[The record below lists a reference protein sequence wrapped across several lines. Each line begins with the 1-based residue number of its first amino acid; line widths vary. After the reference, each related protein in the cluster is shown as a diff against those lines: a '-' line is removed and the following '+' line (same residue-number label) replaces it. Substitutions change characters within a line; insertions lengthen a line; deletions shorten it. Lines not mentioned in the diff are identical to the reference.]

1 MKDKKPEPGI
11 EKGLRLV
18 LDAHSNLISSGTM
31 FDNFKGFTTL
41 VGDASSF
48 PLTRMSGLVLKNG
61 QENYVSINPTDVI
74 ADDQIRKIA
83 PSVRNC
89 YFSNETPVEQP
100 LELFKNY
107 SQANCFLECKI
118 KYAKNE
124 MNSSCTPWYFPGNI
138 EII

>member
-18 LDAHSNLISSGTM
+18 IDAHSNLISSGTM

-83 PSVRNC
+83 PSV
-89 YFSNETPVEQP
+89 
-100 LELFKNY
+100 
-107 SQANCFLECKI
+107 
-118 KYAKNE
+118 
-124 MNSSCTPWYFPGNI
+124 
-138 EII
+138 